1 MDKLKAAS
9 WFIFII
15 SVVSIVYALIFNP
28 AVWIV
33 YTIALLFI
41 PLSILSFGLL
51 SMARGKKEEEEDK
64 RREPFIGY

>member
-28 AVWIV
+28 AIWIV

-51 SMARGKKEEEEDK
+51 SMAKGKKEEEEDK